1 MCLAEL
7 VCVYQNLAK
16 KKVGRKVDH
25 TMRIKKLTCPSMPL
39 SREPIN
45 FVFEYT
51 EFYSSCVVTVL
62 DLHPTHEPAG
72 NRKVN
77 STGESKLVHDSSVNG
92 S

>member
-1 MCLAEL
+1 MCYVSGRAR

-51 EFYSSCVVTVL
+51 EFYSSCVVYSSRFTS
-62 DLHPTHEPAG
+62 
-72 NRKVN
+72 N
-77 STGESKLVHDSSVNG
+77 S
-92 S
+92 

>member
-1 MCLAEL
+1 MH
-7 VCVYQNLAK
+7 VVQQRRRTN
-16 KKVGRKVDH
+16 KV
-25 TMRIKKLTCPSMPL
+25 
-39 SREPIN
+39 
-45 FVFEYT
+45 VFDYT
-51 EFYSSCVVTVL
+51 EFTLAVLFTVL